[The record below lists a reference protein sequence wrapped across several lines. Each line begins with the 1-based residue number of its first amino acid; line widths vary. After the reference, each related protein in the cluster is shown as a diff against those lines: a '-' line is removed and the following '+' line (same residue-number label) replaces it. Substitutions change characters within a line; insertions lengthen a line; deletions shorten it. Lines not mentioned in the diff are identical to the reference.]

1 MPQNRD
7 TVTGFRAIRQY
18 NADVKTESE
27 LLHTLRKALPSYFD
41 KEGNFLRQRF
51 DHDLK
56 DANISQSRD
65 GYRLDFVGR
74 DYARLQSGLAS
85 ETMLV
90 PDSKH
95 NAAAENSDSGNL
107 FFTGDNLETLR
118 HLANAYAGKVK
129 MMMGTAKDYGV
140 LTIF

>member
-56 DANISQSRD
+56 VPISARSRD
-65 GYRLDFVGR
+65 GYRL
-74 DYARLQSGLAS
+74 GLRAG
-85 ETMLV
+85 LC
-90 PDSKH
+90 PPQQPRP
-95 NAAAENSDSGNL
+95 N
-107 FFTGDNLETLR
+107 
-118 HLANAYAGKVK
+118 YAGPR
-129 MMMGTAKDYGV
+129 
-140 LTIF
+140 